1 VIFGNIGEKKY
12 YLEKGTI
19 WLPKNDKD
27 KIYQPL
33 VQKNRIL
40 IDKNYNNQRLFMFCG
55 DQSKKVPQKIEYI
68 PTDVIIL
75 DPVSQHDVW
84 AKTNSLRIQ
93 GKTDL

>member
-1 VIFGNIGEKKY
+1 
-12 YLEKGTI
+12 
-19 WLPKNDKD
+19 
-27 KIYQPL
+27 
-33 VQKNRIL
+33 
-40 IDKNYNNQRLFMFCG
+40 MFCG